1 MFREFLKAKI
11 HQATI
16 TQSNLHYSGSL
27 TIDEE
32 ILEKSGILPNE
43 RIHVFNINNG
53 QRFETYAI
61 KGKRGSKQFGLNGAA
76 AQLGSI
82 GDQIISVAYCYL
94 AEEEFARHKAR
105 VMIMDEGNI
114 IKEIIETSD

>member
-53 QRFETYAI
+53 QRFET
-61 KGKRGSKQFGLNGAA
+61 
-76 AQLGSI
+76 
-82 GDQIISVAYCYL
+82 
-94 AEEEFARHKAR
+94 
-105 VMIMDEGNI
+105 
-114 IKEIIETSD
+114 

>member
-11 HQATI
+11 HRATI

-32 ILEKSGILPNE
+32 ILEKCGILPNE
-43 RIHVFNINNG
+43 RIHVYNINNG

-61 KGKRGSKQFGLNGAA
+61 KGKRGSRQFGLNGAA
-76 AQLGSI
+76 ARLGSI
-82 GDQIISVAYCYL
+82 GDQIIIVAYCYL
-94 AEEEFARHKAR
+94 SEEEIARHTAR
-105 VMIMDEGNI
+105 VMIMDEGNK

>member
-16 TQSNLHYSGSL
+16 TESNLHYSGSL

-76 AQLGSI
+76 ARLGSV
-82 GDQIISVAYCYL
+82 GDRIIVVAYCYL
-94 AEEEFARHKAR
+94 AEDEIAGHQAR
-105 VMIMDEGNI
+105 VIIMDEANA
-114 IKEIIETSD
+114 IKEIIETND